1 MEKISAFIATITG
14 IVLLCVITENLA
26 PGGNYKKY
34 VKFAGG
40 LIIMIT
46 MLTAVFDFFG
56 AKPEFDFSKYTAQ
69 TDSEEFNESYNSKIE
84 AVFSQKLAS
93 EIESG
98 VLGGLGLKC
107 RINAS
112 VGNDFD
118 DIYLTVNCS
127 MNSFGA
133 IKEYIIKNYKITNV
147 TFAEQ

>member
-26 PGGNYKKY
+26 PGGSYKKY

-40 LIIMIT
+40 LIIMIA
-46 MLTAVFDFFG
+46 MITAVFDFFG
-56 AKPEFDFSKYTAQ
+56 AKHEFDFSKYTAR
-69 TDSEEFNESYNSKIE
+69 TDSEEFNESYNSKIG

-93 EIESG
+93 EIESD
-98 VLGGLGLKC
+98 VLGGLGLRC

-112 VGNDFD
+112 VENNFE

-127 MNSFGA
+127 VNSFGA

-147 TFAEQ
+147 AFAEQ